1 MSQAAAYLER
11 LLSALIHLGGERW
24 DSVLAWKLA
33 GAGIFAGAITWGN
46 AGTLAH
52 EWIHAG
58 PLFVVLCLWALDM
71 LVGTVQALIRRDF
84 SPTKSLFGVLKLLVW
99 VGALGVAW
107 LLRVDGYPLDDL
119 FAPLVEYAVILT
131 EASSVLRNLAELH
144 ERLTGKPSRVLRWF
158 ASRVEQATAEHLA
171 TNGARQNGVRE

>member
-1 MSQAAAYLER
+1 MTNAVAYLER
-11 LLSALIHLGGERW
+11 LLGALIHLGGERF
-24 DSVLAWKLA
+24 DSMLAWKLSGALAWA
-33 GAGIFAGAITWGN
+33 GFTTITWGN
-46 AGTLAH
+46 AGTMAR
-52 EWIHAG
+52 EWLHAG

-71 LVGTVQALIRRDF
+71 LTGTVQALIRRDF
-84 SPTKSLFGVLKLLVW
+84 SPSKSLFGVLKLLVW

-107 LLRVDGYPLDDL
+107 LLRVDGYPLDDW

-158 ASRVEQATAEHLA
+158 ASRVEQATAEHMA
-171 TNGARQNGVRE
+171 THQNGRTP

>member
-1 MSQAAAYLER
+1 MAQTLDYLER
-11 LLSALIHLGGERW
+11 LLGALIHLGGERW
-24 DSVLAWKLA
+24 DSVWAWKLA
-33 GAGIFAGAITWGN
+33 GAGIFAAGAITWGN
-46 AGTLAH
+46 AGSLAR

-58 PLFVVLCLWALDM
+58 PLFVVLCLWAGDM
-71 LVGTVQALIRRDF
+71 LVGTIQALVRKDF
-84 SPTKSLFGVLKLLVW
+84 SPSKSLFGVLKLLVW

-144 ERLTGKPSRVLRWF
+144 ERLTGKQSRVLRWF
-158 ASRVEQATAEHLA
+158 ASRVEQAAEQHLA
-171 TNGARQNGVRE
+171 THQNGRTP